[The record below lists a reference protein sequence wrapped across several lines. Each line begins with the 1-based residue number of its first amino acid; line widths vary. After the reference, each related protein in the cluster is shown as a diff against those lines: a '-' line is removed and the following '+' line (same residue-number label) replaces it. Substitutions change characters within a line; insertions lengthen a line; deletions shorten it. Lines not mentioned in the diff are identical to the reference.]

1 LYSYFIMIQYE
12 NQRWVEYFQMI
23 REIILKI
30 IKNYNLWLESETPNT
45 CVQFLLTLKLHAH
58 FSSLRMEL
66 IISNYVTK
74 CSQLASLSWT
84 YSYMNLLLLLML
96 CLETKFNC
104 CEVKMCQGWWW
115 ASRMVTIIQSTC
127 KEVKHLYPSY
137 CSFVLWCFVKLHF
150 VLFSLWSYVENNV
163 HWWSIGV
170 VNLSLC
176 V

>member
-1 LYSYFIMIQYE
+1 MIQYE

-23 REIILKI
+23 REIIVKI
-30 IKNYNLWLESETPNT
+30 IKNCDLWLESETPNT

-58 FSSLRMEL
+58 FTNLCMEL
-66 IISNYVTK
+66 IIPNYVTNY
-74 CSQLASLSWT
+74 SQLASLSWT
-84 YSYMNLLLLLML
+84 YSYMKFLLLLML

-104 CEVKMCQGWWW
+104 CKVKMCHRWWW
-115 ASRMVTIIQSTC
+115 ASRMGAIVQSTC

-137 CSFVLWCFVKLHF
+137 YSFVLWCFVKLH
-150 VLFSLWSYVENNV
+150 LKKNSLWSYVENNV
-163 HWWSIGV
+163 DWWSIGA